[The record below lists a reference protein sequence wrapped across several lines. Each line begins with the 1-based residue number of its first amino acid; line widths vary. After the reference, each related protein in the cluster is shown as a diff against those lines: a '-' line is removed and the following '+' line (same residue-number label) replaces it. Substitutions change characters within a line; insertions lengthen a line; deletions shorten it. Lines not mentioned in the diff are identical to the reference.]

1 MATILQDA
9 RHDILHIIR
18 EKGQSDVTELSRALG
33 LSPVT
38 VHYHVNVLQR
48 EGLLEITPVRNGVGR
63 PRNVF
68 TLRPEALDQFP
79 QSYHRLSDRLLDTL
93 KTRLS
98 ETELLE
104 VFEKM
109 ADEIAAE
116 HAALLQGKSLEQKIE
131 ALIDVLGEEGFMS
144 KLEKTGANDFVLTQV
159 SCPYQYVVARHP
171 EVCELD
177 LRLMN
182 VALGTP
188 VKREACLAHGDTVC
202 TFHISAQPD

>member
-1 MATILQDA
+1 MATILQDT

-18 EKGQSDVTELSRALG
+18 EKGHADVTELAKALN

-38 VHYHVNVLQR
+38 VHYHVNVLER
-48 EGLLEITPVRNGVGR
+48 EGLLKITPVPNGVGR

-68 TLRPEALDQFP
+68 KLQPAAFEQFP

-93 KTRLS
+93 KSRFS
-98 ETELLE
+98 EAEIQQI
-104 VFEKM
+104 FERM

-116 HAALLQGKSLEQKIE
+116 HATLLQGKPLEQKITTLVE
-131 ALIDVLGEEGFMS
+131 MLGEEGFMS
-144 KLEKTGANDFVLTQV
+144 KLERLGKGDFVLTQV
-159 SCPYQYVVARHP
+159 SCPYQYVAARHP

-177 LRLMN
+177 LRLMT

-188 VKREACLAHGDTVC
+188 VQREACLAHGDTVC
-202 TFHISAQPD
+202 TFHIGANHH